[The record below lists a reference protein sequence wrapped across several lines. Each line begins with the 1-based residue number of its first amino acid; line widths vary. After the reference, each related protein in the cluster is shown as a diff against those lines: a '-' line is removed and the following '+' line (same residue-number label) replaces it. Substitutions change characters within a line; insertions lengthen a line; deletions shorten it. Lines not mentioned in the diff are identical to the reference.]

1 MKPKRTV
8 PADTFLLFVLR
19 FVALKQAAREHR
31 VLSDSLE
38 RSARHLLEGTSAR
51 RTRRAL

>member
-19 FVALKQAAREHR
+19 FVALKQSARELSK
-31 VLSDSLE
+31 LSDSLE
-38 RSARHLLEGTSAR
+38 RSAQHLLEGPSQR
-51 RTRRAL
+51 RTRRAS